1 MQLSQQ
7 SEERVSMM
15 VDQYLFEMGISEQ
28 YEDNFNFE
36 NASKASDESKADYW
50 QQQQESSAEE
60 YGEEALSWAA
70 DENEFNW
77 EEMLVWNN
85 EDQSSNLL
93 SPPQPDFLKP
103 PSQFAVSE
111 EIAPNPS
118 HCESQSA
125 KIGRAHV

>member
-1 MQLSQQ
+1 
-7 SEERVSMM
+7 
-15 VDQYLFEMGISEQ
+15 MGISEQ

-36 NASKASDESKADYW
+36 NASTASDNQADTW
-50 QQQQESSAEE
+50 QQQLESSAEE

-77 EEMLVWNN
+77 EEILVWSN
-85 EDQSSNLL
+85 EDLSSNLL

-111 EIAPNPS
+111 EIVSTPQYFKKFSPS
-118 HCESQSA
+118 R
-125 KIGRAHV
+125 G